1 MTDACWPA
9 ARPECETNLVTSHPL
24 DDPLR
29 TAARAALRGSALVRG
44 VWPAL
49 RPATLLPLGLVAA
62 ALVPV
67 SFVTA
72 GPSVCPFKL
81 LTGLPC
87 PGCGMTRSVVTL
99 LHGDL
104 GASLYYHP
112 LGFVLVALAVTL
124 ALADAWFWW
133 RDARSMTARPSPTR
147 LLNGLMLTPA
157 PWVAIGALTAIWF
170 VRLPLY
176 VAGIWVF

>member
-1 MTDACWPA
+1 MTS
-9 ARPECETNLVTSHPL
+9 RPL

-29 TAARAALRGSALVRG
+29 TAARVASHGSALVRY
-44 VWPAL
+44 VSPAM
-49 RPATLLPLGLVAA
+49 RPATLLTLGLAVAA
-62 ALVPV
+62 LLPV
-67 SFVTA
+67 SFVTS

-112 LGFVLVALAVTL
+112 LGFVIVGLAVAL

-133 RDARSMTARPSPTR
+133 RDTSALAARSSPTW
-147 LLNGLMLTPA
+147 LLNRLMLTPA
-157 PWVAIGALTAIWF
+157 PWVGIGALTVIWL

>member
-1 MTDACWPA
+1 MTR
-9 ARPECETNLVTSHPL
+9 RPI
-24 DDPLR
+24 DDPLG
-29 TAARAALRGSALVRG
+29 TVAMLALRWSMIGRY
-44 VWPAL
+44 VWPAM
-49 RPATLLPLGLVAA
+49 RPATLLTLSFLGA

-67 SFVTA
+67 SFVTN
-72 GPSVCPFKL
+72 GPSLCPFKM

-104 GASLYYHP
+104 GASLFYHP
-112 LGFVLVALAVTL
+112 LGIVIVALCFALV
-124 ALADAWFWW
+124 LADGWAWW
-133 RDARSMTARPSPTR
+133 RETRTVPAPSSTAS
-147 LLNGLMLTPA
+147 LMSHLMLTPA
-157 PWVAIGALTAIWF
+157 PWLALVVLTVVWF